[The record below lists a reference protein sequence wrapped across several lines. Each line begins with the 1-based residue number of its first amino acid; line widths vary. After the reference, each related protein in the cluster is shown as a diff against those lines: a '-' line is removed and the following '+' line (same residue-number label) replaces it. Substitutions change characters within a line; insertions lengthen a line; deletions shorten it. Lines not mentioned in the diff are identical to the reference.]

1 MISLLLFITLESHGE
16 AEGWIYRNQP
26 IRVVGSV
33 HFNRTSCWRVKQL
46 WNILQTPFRLKSVS
60 DHFYNFPP
68 TDNLTFTPTVIR
80 QEGGRVDLFFSDL
93 SSSFLSLLMSTNT
106 LDVFQ
111 QRLFEN
117 VHPVLKPWSD
127 LSVTLFNVKEGNLNS
142 VTFTGN
148 STLQV
153 ILNLFAHPPSLQPSL
168 LLLFH
173 PHLSLLFLSSSSLP
187 SVFQSA
193 MSNPQEEPS
202 AAVSALLSSALSAA
216 VSAAMA
222 VAMSVDAK
230 ADLATLLDEWEE
242 AQQGTTEQLVSIL
255 TKSAEIS
262 FVSWDQTQRA
272 SC

>member
-60 DHFYNFPP
+60 DNLYNFPT
-68 TDNLTFTPTVIR
+68 TDNLTFWHCDSSGRR
-80 QEGGRVDLFFSDL
+80 QGWFIFSDL

-153 ILNLFAHPPSLQPSL
+153 ILNLFALPPSLQPSL